1 MFWGVEGAVILGYP
15 EPEKRGKYLAYWL
28 GWRNL
33 GSVLGGAILL
43 GINSKANTTGSVGS
57 STYIVFIALQAF
69 APFVSVLLS
78 EPSQVHREDGTPVRM
93 ANHIGFA
100 AEMKEMWALI
110 KRPEVALLVPLAL
123 YCQWTASYAGTFL
136 SLYFSVRAR
145 SLAAFLMPVLSIIA
159 NTLLGYFLDAGAIR
173 RNVRAK
179 ASYVAVMS
187 LCGGVWVW
195 FTVLQLRFNGNP
207 PKYDWASHGFGSPF
221 ACYLIFY
228 VAYFLVQ
235 NELYWLIAA
244 LAREPRELVRLSSFL
259 RGLESA
265 GSACGFGISS
275 RKTLPKT
282 VPLAIDFGL
291 WGVSSVIGWFTV
303 KEIGRSIDYKF
314 ATDKEGQEAEGQ
326 PK

>member
-1 MFWGVEGAVILGYP
+1 M
-15 EPEKRGKYLAYWL
+15 
-28 GWRNL
+28 
-33 GSVLGGAILL
+33 GGAILL
-43 GINSKANTTGSVGS
+43 GINSKANTVGSVGG
-57 STYIVFIALQAF
+57 STYLVFIAVQAF
-69 APFVSVLLS
+69 APFVSILLS
-78 EPSQVHREDGTPVRM
+78 EPSQVHRTDGTPVKM
-93 ANHIGFA
+93 ANHAGFL
-100 AEMKEMWALI
+100 AEMKEMWVVI
-110 KRPEVALLVPLAL
+110 KRREVLLLVPLAL

-179 ASYVAVMS
+179 ASYLAVMA
-187 LCGGVWVW
+187 LVGGTWVW
-195 FTVLQLRFNGNP
+195 FTILQVRFVHAKTA
-207 PKYDWASHGFGSPF
+207 PKYDWASNGFGAPF
-221 ACYLIFY
+221 ACYLVFY
-228 VAYFLVQ
+228 IAYFLVQ

-282 VPLAIDFGL
+282 VPLAIDFAL
-291 WGVSSVIGWFTV
+291 WGVSSVIGWWTV
-303 KEIGRSIDYKF
+303 KEIGKSIDYKF
-314 ATDKEGQEAEGQ
+314 ASDKEGQEDEALQ
-326 PK
+326 